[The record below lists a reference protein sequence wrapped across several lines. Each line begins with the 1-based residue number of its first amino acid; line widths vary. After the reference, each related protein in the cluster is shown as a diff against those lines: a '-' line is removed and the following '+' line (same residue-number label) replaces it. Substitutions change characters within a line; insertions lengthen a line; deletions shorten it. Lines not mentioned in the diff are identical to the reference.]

1 VTGGIFLDS
10 AGSSLPPDVVLDTV
24 IGHIRREAEVGGYLA
39 QAERADDL
47 AAVKTAIATLIG
59 ATPDAIAL
67 GDSASRAWSDFFY
80 SVPLGAGDRILVS
93 EVDYSSNSIATL
105 HRARVTGARVEV
117 MPSDPAGGIDL
128 AALENML
135 DERVR
140 LVSVVHVPTNGGLV
154 NPAAEVARLA
164 HRVGAL
170 VLLDACQ
177 SAGQLPLDVAE
188 LGCDALS
195 ATGRK
200 WLRGPRG
207 TGFLYVR
214 PDLIG
219 SLEPIALDNRGAEW
233 TEPGSYQLASDA
245 TRFEFWEHN
254 VAARLGLGAA
264 VRYLLDAGPAEVYAG
279 IAARAAHLRAALA
292 AIPGVTI
299 RDQGTVR
306 GGIVSFT
313 VDGVSPADV
322 RERLLAHGVTVTV
335 SLPRSTLLDMT
346 ARNLFDGVVRASP
359 HTFVGFQALDRAAA
373 AVAGIAGQ
381 PRQAE

>member
-1 VTGGIFLDS
+1 MTGGIFLDS

-24 IGHIRREAEVGGYLA
+24 IGHLRREAEIGGYRA

-47 AAVKTAIATLIG
+47 VDVKTAIATLIG
-59 ATPDAIAL
+59 GSAEGIAL
-67 GDSASRAWSDFFY
+67 CDSASRAWTDFFY
-80 SVPLGAGDRILVS
+80 SVPLAAGDRILVS
-93 EVDYSSNSIATL
+93 EVDYSSNAVATL
-105 HRARVTGARVEV
+105 HRAQLTGARVEV
-117 MPSDPAGGIDL
+117 MPSDPSGAIDL
-128 AALENML
+128 AALEDML

-140 LVSVVHVPTNGGLV
+140 LVSIVHVPTNGGLV

-177 SAGQLPLDVAE
+177 SVGQLPLDVTE

-214 PDLIG
+214 PDLIE
-219 SLEPIALDNRGAEW
+219 SLQPATRDNRGAEW
-233 TEPGSYQLASDA
+233 ITPTSYQLANDA
-245 TRFEFWEHN
+245 VRFEFWEHS
-254 VAARLGLGAA
+254 VATRLGLGAA
-264 VRYLLDAGPAEVYAG
+264 VRHLLDAGPAEVYAG

-292 AIPGVTI
+292 AIPGVTV
-299 RDQGTVR
+299 RDLGTVR

-313 VDGVSPADV
+313 VDGRSPADV
-322 RERLLAHGVTVTV
+322 RDRLLAEDITVTV
-335 SLPRSTLLDMT
+335 SPPHSTLLDMT
-346 ARNLFDGVVRASP
+346 ARNLLDGVVRASP
-359 HTFVGFQALDRAAA
+359 HTFVPFEDLDHATAT
-373 AVAGIAGQ
+373 VAGLA
-381 PRQAE
+381 R